1 MCFIVN
7 NLKCLSLRVKTT
19 KILIGID
26 LKKTTM
32 KSLEYSPPPS
42 RICQVIIIDNV
53 HFVNK
58 NPRGVLLYICLI
70 GIGLK

>member
-1 MCFIVN
+1 MSKN
-7 NLKCLSLRVKTT
+7 NENSQGSFHIC
-19 KILIGID
+19 LIGID

-32 KSLEYSPPPS
+32 KSLEYPPS
-42 RICQVIIIDNV
+42 LPGFVDSI

-58 NPRGVLLYICLI
+58 NPGGVLLYIYLI